1 MEYGFTDILQLIGSL
16 GLFLFGMKVMSD
28 ALLRLAGNKMRS
40 ILATM
45 TSNRFLGIATGF
57 LITSVIQ
64 SSSATTLMV
73 VSFSNASLLTLP
85 EAISVIMG
93 ANIGTTI
100 TAWLITLLGFK
111 VSMSSIAL
119 PLVGFGFL
127 FTFSKKE
134 NTKNWGG
141 FIIGFAILFIG
152 LQFLKD
158 AMPNIDEN
166 PQILEFLK
174 QYTNAGFWS
183 VLLFLLIG
191 TILTLIIQSS
201 SATMALTL
209 IMTAQGWIP
218 FELAAA
224 MVLGENIGTT
234 ITANIA
240 AIVANFQAKR
250 TARAHLIFNILGV
263 IWMLA
268 LFYPFLRMISW
279 TVQELG
285 SSSPFVSAAAI
296 PVAISLFHTVFNI
309 LNTFILVW
317 FIKPISRLV
326 EKIIPEVVAP
336 EMAIEVPKYLD
347 KEMLKYPETAIASL
361 IKETKYL
368 YKNAIFEIVSHALNI
383 HREDI
388 ISDIKPKT
396 VVKKSTKDFKTD
408 VRALY
413 LRKVKTI
420 YGEIIKFAVHA
431 QSSLKLNDNQN
442 NQIMELKVANRKMVE
457 IIRNVLDLGN
467 NVSKY
472 LASDNKHIKKVYDTF
487 RQKIVKVLRVIYLFR
502 TEKDKEQY
510 HQKLILLRQ
519 QAKESIHKSNL
530 EIDRLIRKDLITT
543 DMASSLVND
552 TDNLNSLIKE
562 LIAVAEILYG
572 LSGTPFNETMVTD
585 KNEKDTLV
593 LTK

>member
-1 MEYGFTDILQLIGSL
+1 MEYDFTDILQLIGAL

-45 TSNRFLGIATGF
+45 TSNRFLGIVTGF

-100 TAWLITLLGFK
+100 TAWLITILGFK
-111 VSMSSIAL
+111 ISMSSIAL

-174 QYTNAGFWS
+174 QYTDAGFLS

-240 AIVANFQAKR
+240 AIVANYQAKR

-268 LFYPFLRMISW
+268 LFYPFLQMISW
-279 TVQELG
+279 AVQELG
-285 SSSPFVSAAAI
+285 SESPFVNAAAI

-317 FIKPISRLV
+317 FINPIARLV
-326 EKIIPEVVAP
+326 EKMVPERLDP
-336 EMAIEVPKYLD
+336 KKAIEEPKYLK

-361 IKETKYL
+361 KKETKYL
-368 YKNAIFEIVSHALNI
+368 YKNAIFEIVTHALNI

-388 ISDIKPKT
+388 ISDVKPKK
-396 VVKKSTKDFKTD
+396 VVKKSTEDFKTD
-408 VRALY
+408 VRELY

-420 YGEIIKFAVHA
+420 YGEIIKFAVQA
-431 QSSLKLNDNQN
+431 QSNLKLNESQN
-442 NQIMELKVANRKMVE
+442 YQIMELKLANRKMVE
-457 IIRNVLDLGN
+457 IIRDVLELGN

-472 LASDNKHIKKVYDTF
+472 LASDNKYIKKAYNNF
-487 RQKIVKVLRVIYLFR
+487 RRKVVKVLRVIYLFR
-502 TEKDKEQY
+502 TEKEKEKY
-510 HQKLILLRQ
+510 HQKLLILRQ
-519 QAKESIHKSNL
+519 QAKENIHTSNL

-552 TDNLNSLIKE
+552 ADNLNSLIKR
-562 LIAVAEILYG
+562 LIEVAEILYG
-572 LSGTPFNETMVTD
+572 HSDTSYAEIADKEKKEDDTMVLS
-585 KNEKDTLV
+585 K
-593 LTK
+593 

>member
-100 TAWLITLLGFK
+100 TAWLITILGFK
-111 VSMSSIAL
+111 ISMSSIAL

>member
-111 VSMSSIAL
+111 VSMSAIAL

-127 FTFSKKE
+127 FTFSKKD

-240 AIVANFQAKR
+240 AIVANYQAKR

-279 TVQELG
+279 MVQELG

-296 PVAISLFHTVFNI
+296 PVAISLFHTFFNI

-326 EKIIPEVVAP
+326 EKMVPEIITPER
-336 EMAIEVPKYLD
+336 AIEVPKFLER
-347 KEMLKYPETAIASL
+347 KMLKYPETAIATL
-361 IKETKYL
+361 YKETDYL
-368 YKNAIFEIVSHALNI
+368 YRNAIFEIVTHALNI

-388 ISDIKPKT
+388 LSDIKAKK
-396 VVKKSTKDFKTD
+396 VVKKSAKDFKTD

-413 LRKVKTI
+413 LRK
-420 YGEIIKFAVHA
+420 
-431 QSSLKLNDNQN
+431 
-442 NQIMELKVANRKMVE
+442 
-457 IIRNVLDLGN
+457 
-467 NVSKY
+467 
-472 LASDNKHIKKVYDTF
+472 
-487 RQKIVKVLRVIYLFR
+487 
-502 TEKDKEQY
+502 
-510 HQKLILLRQ
+510 
-519 QAKESIHKSNL
+519 
-530 EIDRLIRKDLITT
+530 
-543 DMASSLVND
+543 
-552 TDNLNSLIKE
+552 
-562 LIAVAEILYG
+562 
-572 LSGTPFNETMVTD
+572 
-585 KNEKDTLV
+585 
-593 LTK
+593 

>member
-1 MEYGFTDILQLIGSL
+1 MQYGFTDILELIGSL

-45 TSNRFLGIATGF
+45 TSNRFLGITTGF

-127 FTFSKKE
+127 FTFSKKD
-134 NTKNWGG
+134 NTKNWGQ

-158 AMPNIDEN
+158 AMPNINDN
-166 PQILEFLK
+166 PQILEFLSR
-174 QYTNAGFWS
+174 YTNAGFWS

-240 AIVANFQAKR
+240 AIVGNYLAKR
-250 TARAHLIFNILGV
+250 TARAHFIFNVLGV

-268 LFYPFLRMISW
+268 VFYPFLQMISW
-279 TVQELG
+279 MVQKLG
-285 SSSPFVSAAAI
+285 SASPFVSAAAV
-296 PVAISLFHTVFNI
+296 PVAISLFHTVFNV
-309 LNTFILVW
+309 LNTFLLVW
-317 FIKPISRLV
+317 FIKPIARLV
-326 EKIIPEVVAP
+326 EKMVPEKLDP
-336 EMAIEVPKYLD
+336 EKAIEEPKYLA
-347 KEMLKYPETAIASL
+347 KEMLRYPETAIASL

-368 YKNAIFEIVSHALNI
+368 YKNAIFEIVAHALNI

-396 VVKKSTKDFKTD
+396 VVKKSKEDFKTD

-431 QSSLKLNDNQN
+431 QSNLKLTDAQN
-442 NQIMELKVANRKMVE
+442 NQIMELKLANRKMVE
-457 IIRNVLDLGN
+457 IIRDVLELGN
-467 NVSKY
+467 NISRY
-472 LASDNKHIKKVYDTF
+472 LASDNKHIKKVYNTF
-487 RQKIVKVLRVIYLFR
+487 RQKVVKVLRVIYLFR
-502 TEKDKEQY
+502 TEKEKEQY
-510 HQKLILLRQ
+510 HQKLLELRQ
-519 QAKESIHKSNL
+519 QAKDNIHKSNL

-552 TDNLNSLIKE
+552 TDNLNSLIKQ
-562 LIAVAEILYG
+562 LIDVAEILYG
-572 LSGTPFNETMVTD
+572 HSEPSFDETAVT
-585 KNEKDTLV
+585 EKKENSTIV
-593 LTK
+593 LTE

>member
-1 MEYGFTDILQLIGSL
+1 MEYGFADILQLIGSL

-28 ALLRLAGNKMRS
+28 SLLKLAGNKMRS

-85 EAISVIMG
+85 EAVSVIMG

-100 TAWLITLLGFK
+100 TAWLITILGFK
-111 VSMSSIAL
+111 VSMSAIAL

-134 NTKNWGG
+134 SSKNWGG

-152 LQFLKD
+152 LQFLKE
-158 AMPNIDEN
+158 AMPNIDDN
-166 PQILEFLK
+166 PQILQFLTR
-174 QYTNAGFWS
+174 YTDAGFWS
-183 VLLFLLIG
+183 VLLFLLLG
-191 TILTLIIQSS
+191 TFLTLIIQSS

-209 IMTAQGWIP
+209 LMTAQGWIP

-250 TARAHLIFNILGV
+250 TARAHLIFNIIGV

-268 LFYPFLRMISW
+268 FFYPFLSMISW
-279 TVQELG
+279 IVQELG
-285 SSSPFVSAAAI
+285 SPSPLISAAAI

-309 LNTFILVW
+309 MNTFILVW
-317 FIKPISRLV
+317 FIKPMSGLV
-326 EKIIPEVVAP
+326 EKIVPEIVITDK
-336 EMAIEVPKYLD
+336 AIEEPKYLN

-368 YKNAIFEIVSHALNI
+368 YKNAIFEIVAHALNI
-383 HREDI
+383 HRQDI
-388 ISDIKPKT
+388 ISEIKPKT

-420 YGEIIKFAVHA
+420 YGEIIRFAVQA
-431 QSSLKLNDNQN
+431 QSNLKLNDDQN

-472 LASDNKHIKKVYDTF
+472 LASDNKHIKKAYDSF

-502 TEKDKEQY
+502 TEKEKGKY
-510 HQKLILLRQ
+510 HQKLMLLRE
-519 QAKESIHKSNL
+519 QAKENIHKSNL

-562 LIAVAEILYG
+562 LIEVADILYG
-572 LSGTPFNETMVTD
+572 GSDTSFAEP
-585 KNEKDTLV
+585 KDTEKNDKKLV

>member
-1 MEYGFTDILQLIGSL
+1 MAYGFTDILHLVGSL

-111 VSMSSIAL
+111 VSMSAIAL

-134 NTKNWGG
+134 NAKNWGG

-174 QYTNAGFWS
+174 QYTDAGFGS

-240 AIVANFQAKR
+240 AFVANYHAKR
-250 TARAHLIFNILGV
+250 TAMAHLIFNVLGV

-268 LFYPFLRMISW
+268 LFYPFLQMISW
-279 TVQELG
+279 LVQKLG
-285 SSSPFVSAAAI
+285 ASSPFVIAASI
-296 PVAISLFHTVFNI
+296 PVAISLFHTLFNI

-317 FIKPISRLV
+317 FIKPISLLA
-326 EKIIPEVVAP
+326 EKIVPEIISP
-336 EMAIEVPKYLD
+336 EKAIDVPKFLER
-347 KEMLKYPETAIASL
+347 KMLEYPETAIASL
-361 IKETKYL
+361 FKETDYL
-368 YKNAIFEIVSHALNI
+368 YRNAIFEIVTHALNI

-388 ISDIKPKT
+388 LSDIKAKT
-396 VVKKSTKDFKTD
+396 VVKKSVVDFMTD

-413 LRKVKTI
+413 LSKVKTI
-420 YGEIIKFAVHA
+420 YGEIIKYATLA
-431 QSSLKLNDNQN
+431 QSTLKLTEAQN
-442 NQIMELKVANRKMVE
+442 RRIMQIKLANRKMVE
-457 IIRNVLDLGN
+457 IIRNVGELSR

-472 LASDNKHIKKVYDTF
+472 LESDNIYIRKGYDNY
-487 RQKIVKVLRVIYLFR
+487 RKIVITVLRVIFLLR
-502 TEKDKEQY
+502 DELKKTEFHEELKVLNSKIERSLEEGSIEIE
-510 HQKLILLRQ
+510 KLIR
-519 QAKESIHKSNL
+519 E
-530 EIDRLIRKDLITT
+530 DLITT

-552 TDNLNSLIKE
+552 HDNVEVLIEK
-562 LIAVAEILYG
+562 LIEVAQILYVSSDPLLNETQEESG
-572 LSGTPFNETMVTD
+572 LSHNAA
-585 KNEKDTLV
+585 
-593 LTK
+593 

>member
-1 MEYGFTDILQLIGSL
+1 MKYGFTNILELIGSL

-100 TAWLITLLGFK
+100 TAWLITILGFK
-111 VSMSSIAL
+111 ISMSSIAL